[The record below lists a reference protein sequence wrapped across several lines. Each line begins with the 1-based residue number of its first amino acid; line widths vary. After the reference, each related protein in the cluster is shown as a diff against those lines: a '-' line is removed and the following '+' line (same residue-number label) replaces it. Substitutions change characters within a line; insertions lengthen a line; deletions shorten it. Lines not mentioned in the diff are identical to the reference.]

1 MGEAED
7 EGGDRWIDGWMDGW
21 MERRT
26 RWSMVGWDGV
36 KTDERRRR
44 GSVRDAELGGVR
56 GRDRRRCVGGG
67 KGDQLRVRSRVG
79 TRQRGQ
85 VVEGRGEEVGARVRW
100 GKRRS
105 KVENGRDDDDDD
117 DDDDD
122 EEEVACGTYVAF

>member
-1 MGEAED
+1 MGEAKD
-7 EGGDRWIDGWMDGW
+7 EGGDRWMDGL

-26 RWSMVGWDGV
+26 RAMVDGGMGWDGV

-105 KVENGRDDDDDD
+105 EVENGRDEDDD

-122 EEEVACGTYVAF
+122 EEVARGTYVAF